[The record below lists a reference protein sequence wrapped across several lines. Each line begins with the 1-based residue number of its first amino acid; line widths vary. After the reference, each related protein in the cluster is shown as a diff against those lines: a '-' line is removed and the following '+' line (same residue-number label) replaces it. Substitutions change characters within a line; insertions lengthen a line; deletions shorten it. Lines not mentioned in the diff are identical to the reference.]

1 MLKALRQR
9 LSVKLAASFLAVA
22 LVTVISGGF
31 IIRSLTLLVETLL
44 ITKHTY
50 EVIDAVGLMRES
62 MLNSETGVRG
72 FIILGSEDA
81 LAPYTRGQ
89 EQYRAAAATAVKLT
103 ADNPSQQ
110 ARLIEADKAAQTWYQ
125 DFAAPVVAGLKDG
138 NGRAA
143 ALQLASNGT
152 GKALFDQFRQQ
163 LRAVETEERK
173 LLDTRATEFRDTSTL
188 AQSVA
193 IAAIVIAALAAIA
206 LSLFANRSVTAPVV
220 RMTAAMGNL
229 SRKEYTVEIPG
240 AGRPDEIGQ
249 MAQALV
255 TFRDSMQQAD
265 ALAAEQAAA
274 RAAED
279 ARRTKLESLTRGFL
293 ANIDRIVNG
302 LGAASSQVR
311 GNAEALAGT
320 AQQTNAQASA
330 VAIATDQAASNVQTV
345 ASAAEELS
353 TSIVEV
359 ARRTETASG
368 VVRKAVTEA
377 EETNGVIKGL
387 AAAADRIGEIVDLI
401 QNIAGQT
408 NLLALN
414 ATIEAA
420 RAGDAGKGFAVV
432 ASEVKSLANQTAKA
446 TDDIQAQIAMV
457 QEETRRAVAAID
469 RIGATIRSIDDITA
483 TVAAAVEQ
491 QGAATREIARNV
503 TEAANG
509 TEQVNRN
516 INGVSQAAT
525 ETGHAAQEMLSA
537 SNDLADQAAA
547 LKTHVDHYVT
557 QAAAA

>member
-1 MLKALRQR
+1 MIQSLRQR
-9 LSVKLAASFLAVA
+9 LSFKLAASFLIVA
-22 LVTVISGGF
+22 LVTVISGIF
-31 IIRSLTLLVETLL
+31 IVRSINSLVESSV
-44 ITKHTY
+44 ITKHSHS
-50 EVIDAVGLMRES
+50 VIDSINMMREA
-62 MLNSETGVRG
+62 MLNSETGLRG
-72 FIILGSEDA
+72 YLILGSDEV
-81 LAPYTRGQ
+81 LEYYTRGQ
-89 EQYRAAAATAVKLT
+89 SQYGTAMAEALRLT
-103 ADNPSQQ
+103 ADDPAEQ
-110 ARLIEADKAAQTWYQ
+110 ARLKEADKAATAWSR
-125 DFAAPVVAGLKDG
+125 DFAAPVVTALKDP
-138 NGRAA
+138 NGRAQA
-143 ALQLASNGT
+143 MQIINSGLGR
-152 GKALFDQFRQQ
+152 GLFEQFRQH
-163 LRAVETEERK
+163 LRAVENQERER
-173 LLDTRATEFRDTSTL
+173 LAERAIVFQQTSML
-188 AQSVA
+188 AQTIAYAA
-193 IAAIVIAALAAIA
+193 IALTVLAAIA
-206 LSLFANRSVTAPVV
+206 LSLFANRTITAPVV

-229 SRKEYTVEIPG
+229 SRKDYAADIPG
-240 AGRPDEIGQ
+240 AARQDEIGR

-255 TFRDSMQQAD
+255 TFRDSMQRAD

-279 ARRTKLESLTRGFL
+279 ARRTKLETLTRGFL
-293 ANIDRIVNG
+293 ATIDRIVNG
-302 LGAASSQVR
+302 LGTAADQVR
-311 GNAEALAGT
+311 NNAQTLAGT
-320 AQQTNAQASA
+320 AQQTNAQATA
-330 VAIATDQAASNVQTV
+330 VAAATNQAAGNVQTV

-359 ARRTETASG
+359 ARRTENASG
-368 VVRKAVTEA
+368 VVRQAVTEA

-401 QNIAGQT
+401 QSIAGQT

-469 RIGATIRSIDDITA
+469 RIGSTIRSINDITA

-525 ETGHAAQEMLSA
+525 QTGLAAQEMLGA
-537 SNDLADQAAA
+537 SSNLAEQTAA
-547 LKTHVDHYVT
+547 LKTHVDQYVA

>member
-31 IIRSLTLLVETLL
+31 IIRSLTFLVETSL

-72 FIILGSEDA
+72 FIILGSDDA
-81 LAPYTRGQ
+81 LAPYTRGR
-89 EQYRAAAATAVKLT
+89 EEYRSAAADAIRLT

-110 ARLIEADKAAQTWYQ
+110 ARVIEADRAAQAWYQ

-152 GKALFDQFRQQ
+152 GKALFDQFRQR

-173 LLDTRATEFRDTSTL
+173 LLDARATVFRETSAL

-193 IAAIVIAALAAIA
+193 IAAIVSATLAAIA
-206 LSLFANRSVTAPVV
+206 LSLFANRSITAPVV

-229 SRKEYTVEIPG
+229 SRKEYAADIPG
-240 AGRPDEIGQ
+240 TARQDEIGQ
-249 MAQALV
+249 MAQALL
-255 TFRDSMQQAD
+255 TFRDSMQRAD

-279 ARRTKLESLTRGFL
+279 ARRTRLESLTRGFL
-293 ANIDRIVNG
+293 STIDQIVKG

-330 VAIATDQAASNVQTV
+330 VATATDQAASNVQTV

-368 VVRKAVTEA
+368 VVRKAVSEA
-377 EETNGVIKGL
+377 EETNSVIKGL
-387 AAAADRIGEIVDLI
+387 AAAADRIGEIVVLI
-401 QNIAGQT
+401 QTIAGQT

-457 QEETRRAVAAID
+457 QDETRRAVAAID
-469 RIGATIRSIDDITA
+469 RIGSTIRSINDITA

-509 TEQVNRN
+509 TEQVSRN

-525 ETGHAAQEMLSA
+525 ETGHAAREMLSA